1 MATRG
6 RDARWL
12 SGPAFT
18 AHERGNQAASTKFA
32 PHALFPSPLLPQA
45 PKMATSTSSSPR
57 IGHSCP
63 AASGAGAPLRSLALV
78 SLLLASLPAPT
89 AGASV
94 SPNSRPHRELIS
106 KDAALS
112 KAACFGSYP
121 RYVLCACHYLP
132 KSAVPRLSFLCPVA
146 KKRGQKGRK

>member
-1 MATRG
+1 MAGRG
-6 RDARWL
+6 RDARW
-12 SGPAFT
+12 SGPAFA
-18 AHERGNQAASTKFA
+18 AHQAASTKF
-32 PHALFPSPLLPQA
+32 PHAFVPSPLFPQA

-57 IGHSCP
+57 IGQSCP

-89 AGASV
+89 AGASA

-121 RYVLCACHYLP
+121 RYVLCAYNYLP
-132 KSAVPRLSFLCPVA
+132 KPAVPRLSFLSPVA
-146 KKRGQKGRK
+146 KKGDKGRK